1 MWPYKPQMV
10 TGQTEKEEFGE
21 TGGKCEWEME
31 EGKQWRISQKAKEG
45 WGIFAII
52 VNGWSRQTSA
62 LAIGGLRCWLTIKY
76 TQNLPCG
83 EKRRR

>member
-1 MWPYKPQMV
+1 MRGKWK
-10 TGQTEKEEFGE
+10 KENNREIHR
-21 TGGKCEWEME
+21 
-31 EGKQWRISQKAKEG
+31 KQKKKG

-76 TQNLPCG
+76 TENLPCG
-83 EKRRR
+83 EKRRMERKCEN